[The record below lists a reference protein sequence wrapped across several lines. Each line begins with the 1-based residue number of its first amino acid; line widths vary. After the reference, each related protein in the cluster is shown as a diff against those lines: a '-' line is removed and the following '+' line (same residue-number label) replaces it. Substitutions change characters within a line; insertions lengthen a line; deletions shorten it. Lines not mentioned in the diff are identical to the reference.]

1 MLLSFLRNKKG
12 QNTAEY
18 AILIGI
24 IVAAAIAMQTYLK
37 RNLQA
42 GVKFTV
48 DKAAKSDGT
57 GQYEPYYLESSYE
70 TKAKAY
76 SDTEKTEAGGKVTRE
91 VGVGDGKVTER
102 SGYQKIKAVDEAD

>member
-1 MLLSFLRNKKG
+1 MLLSLLRNKKG

-24 IVAAAIAMQTYLK
+24 IVAAAIAMQTYIK

-48 DKAAKSDGT
+48 DKAAKSAGT
-57 GQYEPYYLESSYE
+57 DQYEPYYLESAYE

-76 SDTEKTEAGGKVTRE
+76 KDTEKTEASGKVTRV
-91 VGVGDGKVTER
+91 VGAGGGKETER
-102 SGYQKIKAVDEAD
+102 SGYQKIKSVDDAD